1 MRTRCQCPNIP
12 GLSSSCLR
20 WSLVL
25 LALWLVQAQAM
36 KGHEIRDLR
45 LQTEQMFYHGY
56 DNYIKY
62 AFPEDELRPLSC
74 GPLTR
79 DRDHPERIELNDV
92 LGNYSLTL
100 IDSLSTLAILASS
113 NDTGLRAW
121 SHFENGVQEIVRLYG
136 DGSQGPEGQ
145 GERARGFDLDSKV
158 QVFETVIRGL
168 GGLLSAHL
176 FAVGDLP
183 IRGYNPSAEATDYAK
198 AWDKSIFS
206 SSKHSKGIVWSN
218 GFIYNGQL
226 LRLARDLADRLLP
239 AFYTP
244 TGLPYPR
251 VNLRHGVTFYENSPL
266 SKDNPGQKTDD
277 RQKYT
282 TRYQSK
288 PEVTETCSAG
298 AGSLVLEFTTLSR
311 LTGDGRYEDLAKR
324 AFWAVWLRRSE
335 IDLIGAGI
343 DAETGNWVAPFT
355 GIGAGIDS
363 FFEYAFKAYVLLST
377 GEPPE
382 FDTSSPWSIM
392 DNYFIPLEEAHH
404 SPEFYFQVWQ
414 DAQDAI
420 KHHLY
425 RGHGY
430 QHPHYVQADLQTGA
444 TRAFWIDSLSAFYPG
459 VLTLAG
465 RIEEATEIH
474 LLATALWTRFSALPE
489 RWNVATGEIDNG
501 LGWWGGRPEFIEST
515 YYLYRATKDPWYLH
529 VGEMVLRD
537 IKRRCWTRCGWAG
550 LQDVRTG
557 ELQDRMESFFL
568 GETAKYMFL
577 LFDPDHPLNNIDA
590 PFVFTT
596 EGHPLIIPKNGPSTS
611 RSSHKPNLEEVMTEV
626 CEIAP
631 VSPPFSFSSTAAR
644 PDIFHAASLARLH
657 LMPGRNEAGGA
668 LFDFAH
674 DHPSVTVSDLF
685 SPSNY
690 TFYPWTLPSELV
702 PYNAMSSPMSVRPTL
717 DISFPKLPGMIIG
730 SGSMER
736 VRDGVLL
743 KSIGGLR
750 LGMVQD
756 MPLGIDDG
764 SSGFYTDLF
773 RIQVI
778 NNVPLGRDEKV
789 YLSREIVFDVLSPN
803 DPHFSRVRDSIMLDV
818 VIDVEPE
825 SARAKNKN
833 HTKSSRHQNPK
844 QEAAIIQQESPTLS
858 DDEALLKGRI
868 SPASSVRTALSALM
882 DHISTMLS
890 DESSND
896 LDDGNENGY
905 YGSVQSSLFKKK
917 TSSSAP
923 ITRLVLPAI
932 NSIGAGSAP
941 LPDVADAAV
950 FSHTGKPS
958 TTRLTWSKLYLTDE
972 LCDHR
977 LPVNV
982 PREYQ
987 VLVVKRGGCSFS
999 DKLKN
1004 IPGYPNSG
1012 SSNNNNRLQLVIV
1025 VSYPEHDADS
1035 IFSLFHDGEG
1045 FRTSDEQN
1053 FYEERYYQ
1061 RPFTSTNPNQMQ
1073 ARAALASESMLVRP
1087 HLEEIQM
1094 TSSGLPRR
1102 EPISMIMVGGGEET
1116 YEFLRNSTGLG
1127 IRRRYVV
1134 KSQDVPIGN
1143 LYII

>member
-1 MRTRCQCPNIP
+1 
-12 GLSSSCLR
+12 
-20 WSLVL
+20 
-25 LALWLVQAQAM
+25 
-36 KGHEIRDLR
+36 
-45 LQTEQMFYHGY
+45 MFYHGY

-168 GGLLSAHL
+168 
-176 FAVGDLP
+176 
-183 IRGYNPSAEATDYAK
+183 ATDYAK

-343 DAETGNWVAPFT
+343 DAETGNWVAP
-355 GIGAGIDS
+355 

-756 MPLGIDDG
+756 MPLDIDDG

-825 SARAKNKN
+825 LARAKNKN

-958 TTRLTWSKLYLTDE
+958 TTRLTWSKIYLTDE

-1045 FRTSDEQN
+1045 FRASDEQN

>member
-1 MRTRCQCPNIP
+1 
-12 GLSSSCLR
+12 
-20 WSLVL
+20 
-25 LALWLVQAQAM
+25 
-36 KGHEIRDLR
+36 
-45 LQTEQMFYHGY
+45 
-56 DNYIKY
+56 
-62 AFPEDELRPLSC
+62 
-74 GPLTR
+74 
-79 DRDHPERIELNDV
+79 
-92 LGNYSLTL
+92 
-100 IDSLSTLAILASS
+100 
-113 NDTGLRAW
+113 
-121 SHFENGVQEIVRLYG
+121 
-136 DGSQGPEGQ
+136 
-145 GERARGFDLDSKV
+145 
-158 QVFETVIRGL
+158 
-168 GGLLSAHL
+168 
-176 FAVGDLP
+176 
-183 IRGYNPSAEATDYAK
+183 
-198 AWDKSIFS
+198 
-206 SSKHSKGIVWSN
+206 
-218 GFIYNGQL
+218 
-226 LRLARDLADRLLP
+226 
-239 AFYTP
+239 
-244 TGLPYPR
+244 
-251 VNLRHGVTFYENSPL
+251 
-266 SKDNPGQKTDD
+266 
-277 RQKYT
+277 
-282 TRYQSK
+282 
-288 PEVTETCSAG
+288 
-298 AGSLVLEFTTLSR
+298 
-311 LTGDGRYEDLAKR
+311 
-324 AFWAVWLRRSE
+324 
-335 IDLIGAGI
+335 
-343 DAETGNWVAPFT
+343 
-355 GIGAGIDS
+355 
-363 FFEYAFKAYVLLST
+363 
-377 GEPPE
+377 
-382 FDTSSPWSIM
+382 M
-392 DNYFIPLEEAHH
+392 DNYFIPLEEEHH
-404 SPEFYFQVWQ
+404 SPGFYFQVWQ

-515 YYLYRATKDPWYLH
+515 YYLYQATKDPWYLH

-577 LFDPDHPLNNIDA
+577 LFSPDHPLNNIDA

-596 EGHPLIIPKNGPSTS
+596 EGHPLIIPNNGSTTS
-611 RSSHKPNLEEVMTEV
+611 RSAHKSSPEDVLTELCEV
-626 CEIAP
+626 AP

-644 PDIFHAASLARLH
+644 PDVFHAASLARLH
-657 LMPGRNEAGGA
+657 LMPGRNGAGGA

-702 PYNAMSSPMSVRPTL
+702 PYNAMSSPMSIRPTL

-764 SSGFYTDLF
+764 SSRFYTDLF

-789 YLSREIVFDVLSPN
+789 YLSREIVFDVLSAD
-803 DPHFSRVRDSIMLDV
+803 DPHFSRVRDSVMLDV

-825 SARAKNKN
+825 STRTKHKNQ
-833 HTKSSRHQNPK
+833 TKSSRHQSHK

-858 DDEALLKGRI
+858 DDEALLKGQI
-868 SPASSVRTALSALM
+868 PPASSVRTALSAIM
-882 DHISTMLS
+882 EHISTMLS

-896 LDDGNENGY
+896 LYDDNENGY
-905 YGSVQSSLFKKK
+905 YGGVQSSLFKKK
-917 TSSSAP
+917 SSSGVRT
-923 ITRLVLPAI
+923 TRLVLPAI

-941 LPDVADAAV
+941 LPDVADAAI

-958 TTRLTWSKLYLTDE
+958 TTRLTWSKIYLTDE

-977 LPVNV
+977 LPAEV

-987 VLVVKRGGCSFS
+987 VLVVKRGGCSFNE
-999 DKLKN
+999 KLKN

-1012 SSNNNNRLQLVIV
+1012 NSNNNNRLQLVIV
-1025 VSYPEHDADS
+1025 VSYREHDADS
-1035 IFSLFHDGEG
+1035 LLSLYHEGEG
-1045 FRTSDEQN
+1045 FQARNEQN

-1073 ARAALASESMLVRP
+1073 AKAALASESMLIRP
-1087 HLEEIQM
+1087 HLEEIQT

-1102 EPISMIMVGGGEET
+1102 EPISMIMIGGGEET